1 MSLGASANHPKVGGA
16 PKEWACG
23 RECGILAAMQ
33 FRVEVEEDGRW
44 IAEEKGV
51 DVQHVVRTPVNSQR
65 SEGRPRLRTL
75 FLAVGQPHFSEIV

>member
-16 PKEWACG
+16 TKEWACG

-33 FRVEVEEDGRW
+33 FRVEVEPEEDGRW

-51 DVQHVVRTPVNSQR
+51 DVQHVVNDLIRRDVNLQEPV
-65 SEGRPRLRTL
+65 G
-75 FLAVGQPHFSEIV
+75 